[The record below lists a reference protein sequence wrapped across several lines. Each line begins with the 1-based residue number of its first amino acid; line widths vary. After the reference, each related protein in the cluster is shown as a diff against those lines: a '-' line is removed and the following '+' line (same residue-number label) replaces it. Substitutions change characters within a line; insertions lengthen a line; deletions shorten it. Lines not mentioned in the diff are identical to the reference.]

1 MGNVADLFGRLYR
14 ADILL
19 ILQKDLLQE
28 LEWLNTIA
36 IQNIKNFQIWYLS
49 NFELPRRD

>member
-1 MGNVADLFGRLYR
+1 MRKVADLFGRLYR
-14 ADILL
+14 ANILL
-19 ILQKDLLQE
+19 YLQKDLLQE

-49 NFELPRRD
+49 NFKVPLHN